1 MSVNSVSEQKAV
13 VQKAMKP
20 GWFID
25 SDSPSIQQ
33 FAEQNCGDKRD
44 ALSMSVALYNAVR
57 DQVLYDPYSI
67 QLEPETF
74 RASEVL
80 QSGRGFCVA
89 KAVLY
94 AAVLRAAGIPSRVGF
109 ADVRN
114 HLTTPQLREL
124 MGTDVFY
131 YHGYSEVWLNG
142 RWLKATPA
150 FNLSLCEKFG
160 TLPLEFDGTEDSI
173 FHPFDRSG
181 QKHMEYINDH
191 GPHLDLPYDEMMA
204 VYRRRYPVMFGEN
217 TEALAGNFEEEAQAA
232 ETSA

>member
-1 MSVNSVSEQKAV
+1 MSVNSASGQQAII
-13 VQKAMKP
+13 QQAIKP

-25 SDSPSIQQ
+25 SDNPGIKQ
-33 FAEQNCGDKRD
+33 FAEQHSGDSSD
-44 ALSMSVALYNAVR
+44 ARATAVALYNAIR

-74 RASEVL
+74 RASETL
-80 QSGRGFCVA
+80 KLGRGFCVA

-131 YHGYSEVWLNG
+131 YHGYSEVWLDG

-173 FHPFDRSG
+173 FHPFDSAG
-181 QKHMEYINDH
+181 QRHMEYINDH

-204 VYRRRYPVMFGEN
+204 VYLRQYPIMFQGNAEKL
-217 TEALAGNFEEEAQAA
+217 TGDFSAEAEAADA
-232 ETSA
+232 